1 MEILIKGWSK
11 LDNKIRNIES
21 IKKFKVTILNSI
33 RPKGNS
39 VFDVYDTNG
48 IKLFKSPKVKFQ
60 SRK

>member
-33 RPKGNS
+33 RLKENP
-39 VFDVYDTNG
+39 VFDIYDTNG

-60 SRK
+60 SHK

>member
-1 MEILIKGWSK
+1 MEILIKGWNK

-33 RPKGNS
+33 RLKENP
-39 VFDVYDTNG
+39 VFDIYDTNG

-60 SRK
+60 SHK

>member
-1 MEILIKGWSK
+1 MEILIKGWNK

-33 RPKGNS
+33 RLKENS
-39 VFDVYDTNG
+39 VFDIYDTNG

-60 SRK
+60 SHK

>member
-33 RPKGNS
+33 RLKGNP
-39 VFDVYDTNG
+39 VFDIYDTNG

-60 SRK
+60 SHK

>member
-21 IKKFKVTILNSI
+21 IKKFKVTILNSN
-33 RPKGNS
+33 RLKEKS
-39 VFDVYDTNG
+39 VFDIYDTNG

-60 SRK
+60 SHK

>member
-33 RPKGNS
+33 RLKENS
-39 VFDVYDTNG
+39 VFDIYDTNG

-60 SRK
+60 SHK

>member
-33 RPKGNS
+33 RLKGNS
-39 VFDVYDTNG
+39 VFDIYDTNG

-60 SRK
+60 SHK